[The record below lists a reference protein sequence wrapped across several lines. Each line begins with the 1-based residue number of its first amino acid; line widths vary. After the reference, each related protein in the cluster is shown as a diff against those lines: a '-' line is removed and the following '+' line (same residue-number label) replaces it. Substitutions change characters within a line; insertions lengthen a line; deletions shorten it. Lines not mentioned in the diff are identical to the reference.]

1 MAHIEGHPPAL
12 CNSGDME
19 GQGLHHAMG
28 VYVDIALCDRGIG
41 QDFRKWYQ
49 FLVGIVR
56 DCFSNHCFCL
66 SLDLPKAN

>member
-41 QDFRKWYQ
+41 QDFRNWHQ
-49 FLVGIVR
+49 FLVGIIG
-56 DCFSNHCFCL
+56 DCFGNHRFCL
-66 SLDLPKAN
+66 SADLLKTN